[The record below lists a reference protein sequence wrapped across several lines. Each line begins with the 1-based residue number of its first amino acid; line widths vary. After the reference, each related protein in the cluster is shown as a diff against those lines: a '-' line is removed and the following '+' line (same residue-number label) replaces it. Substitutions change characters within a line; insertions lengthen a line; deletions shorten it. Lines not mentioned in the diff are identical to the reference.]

1 MPIVNRCARAT
12 LLLCL
17 LFGATAAAGSNPAPA
32 PEVIR
37 YHWRLQG
44 LRGAL
49 AGFILPNQGSGSLT
63 TAGAADGHLTSELVI
78 TAPASRNGEFWR
90 YGAELDPQ
98 AGTTV
103 RAWSSYLFRG
113 ERKSRKT
120 ELAGQNVMDVASGIY
135 LLRRNPPTVPT
146 PMRIWSDGKI
156 YAVTAIPRGLELRG
170 NGKQARRARH
180 VSIVA
185 APQPGKA
192 PWKGR
197 LELWL
202 TDDEAATP
210 VEILIERGWAAVR
223 LEMDPSPADELSGGL
238 R

>member
-17 LFGATAAAGSNPAPA
+17 LLGATAGAASAQP

-37 YHWRLQG
+37 YRWRLQG

-49 AGFILPNQGSGSLT
+49 AGFFLPNQGSGSLT
-63 TAGAADGHLTSELVI
+63 TASTGDGRLTSELLI
-78 TAPASRNGEFWR
+78 TAAASRDGEFWR
-90 YGAELDPQ
+90 YGAELDPL

-113 ERKSRKT
+113 EKKSRQT

-135 LLRRNPPTVPT
+135 LLRQNPPAVPT

-170 NGKQARRARH
+170 NGKQARRVRH
-180 VSIVA
+180 ISIVSS
-185 APQPGKA
+185 PQPGKA

-202 TDDEAATP
+202 TDDQAATP
-210 VEILIERGWAAVR
+210 VEILIERNWAGVR
-223 LEMDPSPADELSGGL
+223 LEMDPSRG
-238 R
+238 